1 MQRYN
6 EKEIWTNKV
15 IYTYGK
21 FEWVQACSGRNKLA
35 KRQRTCD
42 KKFASKMF

>member
-1 MQRYN
+1 MEQMQRYN

-21 FEWVQACSGRNKLA
+21 FEREQACSRRNKFA
-35 KRQRTCD
+35 KNIEHVI
-42 KKFASKMF
+42 KSL